1 MFEAHEVLLC
11 IAQNATLSRR
21 DRWRVTPDHR
31 FKSAA
36 EMRALFSDVPEA
48 VDNTLV
54 IARRCAVM
62 AETRDPILPVYPKLG
77 DRSIEAVLRDMAEA
91 GLERRMA
98 QQVYTEEADEAAQAE
113 RAKPYRERLDYEQ
126 IGRASWR
133 ERGGQAVLS

>member
-36 EMRALFSDVPEA
+36 EMRALFADLPEA

-54 IARRCAVM
+54 VARRCAYM
-62 AETRDPILPVYPKLG
+62 PEPRKPILPAFPDAATHG
-77 DRSIEAVLRDMAEA
+77 RREAEELRLMAEA
-91 GLERRMA
+91 GLERDRKSG
-98 QQVYTEEADEAAQAE
+98 V
-113 RAKPYRERLDYEQ
+113 
-126 IGRASWR
+126 
-133 ERGGQAVLS
+133 

>member
-1 MFEAHEVLLC
+1 MRHGLPVEDRIESDLIDLAYKHDLPLVATNDVFFAEENMFEAHEVLLC

-54 IARRCAVM
+54 IARR
-62 AETRDPILPVYPKLG
+62 
-77 DRSIEAVLRDMAEA
+77 RS
-91 GLERRMA
+91 
-98 QQVYTEEADEAAQAE
+98 EEHTSELQSLMRHSDA
-113 RAKPYRERLDYEQ
+113 
-126 IGRASWR
+126 
-133 ERGGQAVLS
+133 